1 MGTPPNFRVRAAPGP
16 ALGAQTVSARRM
28 GRIRR
33 FRQHKIS
40 RKKTGRK
47 DRDLLRQVKN
57 IPKVFQICPW
67 YIVKAD
73 CPDVKNYSHLPRRE
87 KRARTR
93 LRCGAGP
100 RVHIIYIIC
109 ILYLLGQRVVLADP
123 ILHMDNGILLVC
135 AADHHPVDARVDDH
149 AAAHGAGRGV
159 VEQLAGFRVA
169 AG

>member
-87 KRARTR
+87 KNARTR

-100 RVHIIYIIC
+100 RVHIIYI
-109 ILYLLGQRVVLADP
+109 LYVFYTFWGRESSSRIQSSTWTTEYSLSVLRITTRSMPALM
-123 ILHMDNGILLVC
+123 IMRRHM
-135 AADHHPVDARVDDH
+135 
-149 AAAHGAGRGV
+149 
-159 VEQLAGFRVA
+159 EQDVA
-169 AG
+169 S